1 MSSLEKI
8 NLFRT
13 LFYAALVAAI
23 IFLVLAIILFF
34 VFRIPQIYMIKTG
47 RAQKKTIEQM
57 RKQNSETGRLAAAK
71 GHEKKGMSQIFGT
84 SSRLDAAAKT
94 AVLVD
99 QDVAANAPNEP
110 VPPQMPGAAP
120 QQTPDRLFTPAP
132 TTAYGETTLLSN
144 NTAPVYSE
152 PAANN
157 PAYNTQPVGETTM
170 LSDMPVVYSEPT
182 TQQIMTEQLAADTS
196 YGRFEIVR
204 QIVETHTNEV
214 IQ

>member
-1 MSSLEKI
+1 MSSLDKI

-13 LFYAALVAAI
+13 LFYVALVAAI

-57 RKQNSETGRLAAAK
+57 RKLNSETGRLAAAK
-71 GHEKKGMSQIFGT
+71 GHEKKGMSQIFGN
-84 SSRLDAAAKT
+84 SSQLDAAAKT

-99 QDVAANAPNEP
+99 RDVAANAPNEP
-110 VPPQMPGAAP
+110 VQQMPGAAP
-120 QQTPDRLFTPAP
+120 QQLPDQVFTPAP
-132 TTAYGETTLLSN
+132 STAYGETTLLSN
-144 NTAPVYSE
+144 NTAPVYST
-152 PAANN
+152 PAANYQAN
-157 PAYNTQPVGETTM
+157 YTQPIGETTL
-170 LSDMPVVYSEPT
+170 LSDVPVYSEPN
-182 TQQIMTEQLAADTS
+182 TQQITANQLEADTS

-204 QIVETHTNEV
+204 QIVETHTDEV